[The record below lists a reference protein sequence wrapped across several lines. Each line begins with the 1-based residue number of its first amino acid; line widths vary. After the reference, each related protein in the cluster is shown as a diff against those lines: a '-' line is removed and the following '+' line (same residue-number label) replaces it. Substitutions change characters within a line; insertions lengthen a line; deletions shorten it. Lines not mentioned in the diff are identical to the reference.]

1 MYRLANWWDWFYSY
15 FDFTKV
21 WSRRV
26 ISAAV
31 SNAVAASQAGY
42 AVGLVSSDGNIT
54 VREPRLIR
62 IAETLPSEEIDMS
75 SDAGLLEVSYAQHLL
90 DTARAPAAATPPNWN
105 ADDSGAEGEEPTVR
119 DGQTDR
125 SEQPPAKPVDTGSS
139 PDIVTRV
146 KLTATVGK
154 SGFFDL
160 NRALSWLRDNADE
173 IDVDVSIRASA
184 PAQGFDRVKLRNGF
198 IEPLEEGAPEVKLT
212 LE

>member
-1 MYRLANWWDWFYSY
+1 M
-15 FDFTKV
+15 
-21 WSRRV
+21 

-105 ADDSGAEGEEPTVR
+105 ADDSGAEGEEPPSGMVR
-119 DGQTDR
+119 PIDLSNHPPSLLTPAHRQT
-125 SEQPPAKPVDTGSS
+125 
-139 PDIVTRV
+139 
-146 KLTATVGK
+146 
-154 SGFFDL
+154 
-160 NRALSWLRDNADE
+160 LSH
-173 IDVDVSIRASA
+173 
-184 PAQGFDRVKLRNGF
+184 G
-198 IEPLEEGAPEVKLT
+198 
-212 LE
+212 

>member
-1 MYRLANWWDWFYSY
+1 MTVDKLVSLASLSQKNKSYRLANWWDWFYSY

-42 AVGLVSSDGNIT
+42 AVGLVNSDGNIT

-105 ADDSGAEGEEPTVR
+105 ADDSGGKAKNPPSGMVR
-119 DGQTDR
+119 PIR
-125 SEQPPAKPVDTGSS
+125 SKQPPAKPVDTG
-139 PDIVTRV
+139 
-146 KLTATVGK
+146 
-154 SGFFDL
+154 
-160 NRALSWLRDNADE
+160 
-173 IDVDVSIRASA
+173 
-184 PAQGFDRVKLRNGF
+184 
-198 IEPLEEGAPEVKLT
+198 
-212 LE
+212 